1 MTQTPPFVGL
11 ANSFLLTDPNNLQLT
26 TADGTF
32 GILVTAGTSPP
43 TVAQPSV
50 TSLSPTS
57 GVNGDAVTITGT
69 NFDGA
74 TLVRFGGNAASFTV
88 SSSTSIAVTAPT
100 GTGTVDVTVTTA
112 GGTSATGAGDLFTYT
127 SSSGPP
133 GSAPTVTA
141 VSPATGTTSGGTSV
155 MITGTS
161 FTGATAVRFGGV
173 SASFTVGSSTSIT
186 ATVPPGSGTVDV
198 TVTNPS
204 GTSAT
209 SGADQY
215 VYVAPTGGGG
225 STFMSAPRSPGVVAI
240 DGQSNVQLASM
251 SFSVSD
257 VAVQISNCNGVYLHD
272 LDFDGCVGCIF
283 LINCTGLIRI
293 EDIRARNTGDGSTG
307 SGHSNV
313 IQLNNSF
320 TGGGLSGIRRV
331 RALGG
336 NTEDIISLFKSGGTA
351 SGTPLIVENCALD
364 SSGSGGTVQWSSNSG
379 SGIQLDSASP
389 GCPFVLVQNN
399 TMLNPGQVGL
409 GVGFATASTFQN
421 NVIFGSQRT
430 DSNVGMNTPFTPAPY
445 AGNCQYLGNRLH
457 FLDASGSPNNVFD
470 GGSDITESAFPGS
483 NVYPD
488 GTINAASLVVTL

>member
-32 GILVTAGTSPP
+32 GILVTAGTAPP

-155 MITGTS
+155 TITGTS

-257 VAVQISNCNGVYLHD
+257 VAVQISNCTGVYLHD
-272 LDFDGCVGCIF
+272 LDFDSCVGCIF
-283 LINCTGLIRI
+283 LFNCTGVRI
-293 EDIRARNTGDGSTG
+293 EDIRARNTGQNSEG
-307 SGHSNV
+307 SGNSNI
-313 IQLNNSF
+313 IQLNGC
-320 TGGGLSGIRRV
+320 TAGGGLTGIRRV
-331 RALGG
+331 RAYGG
-336 NTEDIISLFKSGGTA
+336 GTEDMISIFESSGLGIGSELII
-351 SGTPLIVENCALD
+351 ENCALESPLPPD
-364 SSGSGGTVQWSSNSG
+364 ALAWQSNSG
-379 SGIQLDSASP
+379 SGIQLDAAGA
-389 GCPFVLVQNN
+389 GCFDVIVRNN
-399 TMLNPGQVGL
+399 TGLNCGQVGI
-409 GVGFATASTFQN
+409 GIGNATRAQILN
-421 NVIFGSQRT
+421 NILYGAQRT
-430 DSNVGMNTPFTPAPY
+430 DNNVGLSTPFSVANYPGGCIYT
-445 AGNCQYLGNRLH
+445 GNRI
-457 FLDASGSPNNVFD
+457 FWKNAAGSNNSLFD
-470 GGSDITESAFPGS
+470 GGSDITETVGP
-483 NVYPD
+483 NTLND
-488 GTINAASLVVTL
+488 TTINPASLAVVL